1 MLGHKN
7 QMRFV
12 IFTYLVIDDLY
23 HDRILRKQNY
33 YTENYLRD
41 SVAAQA
47 LRKPVDRAK

>member
-41 SVAAQA
+41 SVAAHA